1 MQMPEEGCQLMVL
14 QSLSGKMT
22 LGLGKCGKA
31 VGQDLGSSQEQ
42 AGSAGLQTWLGCH
55 HQGTGHSVL
64 LRVPIS
70 GRPVIGRTHK
80 SHQQRRN
87 RVRRTSC
94 EGEAEAGCGGSG

>member
-42 AGSAGLQTWLGCH
+42 AGSAGL
-55 HQGTGHSVL
+55 
-64 LRVPIS
+64 
-70 GRPVIGRTHK
+70 
-80 SHQQRRN
+80 
-87 RVRRTSC
+87 
-94 EGEAEAGCGGSG
+94 